1 MKRKIRNRGIYYT
14 LYSRRMN
21 RVDLGA
27 NIVLAR
33 FFAVPA
39 RDAPF
44 IIHSKYYPYMRVCC
58 VNSRELKE
66 KNKKEK

>member
-1 MKRKIRNRGIYYT
+1 
-14 LYSRRMN
+14 MN
-21 RVDLGA
+21 REDLGA

-58 VNSRELKE
+58 VNSRELNE
-66 KNKKEK
+66 RNKKEK